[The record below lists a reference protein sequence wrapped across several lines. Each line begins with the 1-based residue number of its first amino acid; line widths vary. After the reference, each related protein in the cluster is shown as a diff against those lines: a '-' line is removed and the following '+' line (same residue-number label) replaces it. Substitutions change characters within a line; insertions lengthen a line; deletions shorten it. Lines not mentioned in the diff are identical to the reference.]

1 MCSSVSLGSYFYL
14 PIFAPERNIKEEK
27 IMTTMDLEACR
38 AELARAILETEDW
51 NLLDK
56 VRRIVLPKSKKRAK
70 EAEEEEPVMSDEE
83 VREGLKEAFRCA
95 KLIREGKL
103 KGRPAREVLNEL

>member
-1 MCSSVSLGSYFYL
+1 
-14 PIFAPERNIKEEK
+14 
-27 IMTTMDLEACR
+27 MTTMELEAYR

-70 EAEEEEPVMSDEE
+70 AVEEEEPVMSDEE

-95 KLIREGKL
+95 ALQGRCSMNCKVETYPLFDRAL
-103 KGRPAREVLNEL
+103 KK

>member
-1 MCSSVSLGSYFYL
+1 
-14 PIFAPERNIKEEK
+14 
-27 IMTTMDLEACR
+27 MTTMELEACR

-70 EAEEEEPVMSDEE
+70 AVEEEEPVMMEEEEPVMSDEE

>member
-1 MCSSVSLGSYFYL
+1 
-14 PIFAPERNIKEEK
+14 
-27 IMTTMDLEACR
+27 MTTMELEACR

-70 EAEEEEPVMSDEE
+70 LDKVRRIVLPKSKKRAKAVEEEEPVMSDEE
-83 VREGLKEAFRCA
+83 VREGLKEAFRCL
-95 KLIREGKL
+95 KLEREGKL
-103 KGRPAREVLNEL
+103 KAIPIEEVLDEL

>member
-1 MCSSVSLGSYFYL
+1 
-14 PIFAPERNIKEEK
+14 
-27 IMTTMDLEACR
+27 MTTMELEACR

-70 EAEEEEPVMSDEE
+70 DVEEEEPVMSDEE

>member
-1 MCSSVSLGSYFYL
+1 MYSSVSLGSYFYL
-14 PIFAPERNIKEEK
+14 PIFVAERIIKEEK
-27 IMTTMDLEACR
+27 DMTTMELEACR

-56 VRRIVLPKSKKRAK
+56 VRRIVLPKPKKRAK
-70 EAEEEEPVMSDEE
+70 AAEAEEPVMSDEE